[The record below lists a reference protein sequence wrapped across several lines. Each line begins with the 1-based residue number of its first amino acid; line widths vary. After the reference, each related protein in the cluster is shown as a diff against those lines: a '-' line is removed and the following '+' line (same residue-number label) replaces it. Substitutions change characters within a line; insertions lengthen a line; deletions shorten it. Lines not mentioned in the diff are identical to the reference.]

1 MAIDISK
8 IVTTKF
14 DVVKSAS
21 SIGSY
26 NHVLFVMAKTDPS
39 ARWNNAQA
47 IYNHFANTTTSTED
61 PWIIDLTLTV
71 DEITDDNAE
80 QIAAQILTEKK
91 KVSGTENDFIFVCFD
106 SILSTQ
112 VNHTLLTAIEKFE
125 APNRVCV
132 CISIEKNDTLK
143 TGDINTICV
152 FPNHDDVI
160 NRHAVAIKLYPTGS
174 TNKEVCLSIP
184 AYFSNIN
191 LNYNNAIKDYAFT
204 EESYSIA
211 NVIMK
216 TDWIST
222 DNYEKL
228 VNCTNFV
235 DVVGKQQVNFGGNLA
250 KDNISISAYFAS
262 IAAEN
267 DVTQAVLSCMLKKQY
282 LTDGGLNNVVACINK
297 ALQRYIINGYL
308 QSKVTWQG
316 GDYIL
321 THGKFSRTVIKRGDY
336 LPEGYYI
343 AKVPMSF
350 MTAEDRNAH
359 KFTPIRVF
367 MQTAAGARIVDIEG
381 QIID

>member
-14 DVVKSAS
+14 DVVKSAN

-26 NHVLFVMAKTDPS
+26 KHVLFVMSETDAS
-39 ARWNNAQA
+39 ARLVNAQA
-47 IYNHFANTTTSTED
+47 IYNHFANTTTPSEN
-61 PWIIDLTLTV
+61 PWIIQLAV
-71 DEITDDNAE
+71 SNITNDNAE
-80 QIAAQILTEKK
+80 QIATQILNKK
-91 KVSGTENDFIFVCFD
+91 KEVSGTENDFIFVCFD
-106 SILSTQ
+106 NILSTQ
-112 VNHTLLTAIEKFE
+112 VNDKLLTKIEEFE

-132 CISIEKNDTLK
+132 CISIEKKDTVK
-143 TGDINTICV
+143 TGAINTICE
-152 FPNHDDVI
+152 FPNYTDIIDK
-160 NRHAVAIKLYPTGS
+160 HAVAIKLYPTS
-174 TNKEVCLSIP
+174 ATNKEVCLSIP

-204 EESYSIA
+204 EESYSVD

-216 TDWIST
+216 KDWIST

-267 DVTQAVLSCMLKKQY
+267 DVTQAVLNCMLKKQY

-321 THGKFSRTVIKRGDY
+321 THGKFSKTVIKRGDY

-350 MTAEDRNAH
+350 MTAEDRNAR